1 MERRELGVK
10 LNAFMVVKSDI
21 TINERLCFADG
32 LRLKR
37 GMHSDLRIEKKFS
50 AIALSYGFARLDID
64 GVMPYC
70 VVRAK

>member
-1 MERRELGVK
+1 
-10 LNAFMVVKSDI
+10 MVS
-21 TINERLCFADG
+21 G
-32 LRLKR
+32 LKR
-37 GMHSDLRIEKKFS
+37 RMPSDLRMEKKFS